1 MEWNKYYSLFKC
13 TTNNEKKEN
22 ELRNNNTFL

>member
-1 MEWNKYYSLFKC
+1 MEWNKYYSLFKY